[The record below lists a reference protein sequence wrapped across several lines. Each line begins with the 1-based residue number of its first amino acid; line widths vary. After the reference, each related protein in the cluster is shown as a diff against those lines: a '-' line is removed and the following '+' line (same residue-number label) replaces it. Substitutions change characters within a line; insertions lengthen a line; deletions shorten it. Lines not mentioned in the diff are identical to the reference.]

1 MRHDS
6 RRNTSAPFAERG
18 ATRESS
24 RVPEPASP
32 IRSRVALVALIL
44 GAAMMMLDVT
54 IVNVALPT
62 LRASIG
68 ADESTL
74 AWIVSGYSLAGG
86 LTLIPAGRLGDRYG
100 HRIVF
105 VAGILVF
112 TLASLWCGL
121 ATDGLQLV
129 VARVVQGLGGGLF
142 FPAIGAFIQLLF
154 DGRARGR
161 AFAVLGASI
170 GVFTAIGPLVG
181 GLIIEAFGDQDG
193 WRWIFFVNLPIGLI
207 ALVGALVLLP
217 RGAEARAER
226 GFDGLGLVLVALG
239 LVAILVPLIQGEEA
253 GWPWWT
259 WTSMALGALLLVAFG
274 WWEVA
279 RARRRRTQLVP
290 PRLFAHPSFTG
301 GVILG
306 FVYFASFTSIFFVIA
321 LYWQT
326 GLGFSALDSGFAV
339 LPFSLG
345 AVVGAALSERLSRRL
360 GRGVLVLGTA
370 AVAIGFT
377 ALWLVVMLVD
387 PAAMTMWAILA
398 PLLVAGFGNG
408 CFIAPNIQFIVAT
421 VEREEAGAAQ
431 GVINTIQR
439 VGAAA
444 GVAIIGAILFG
455 TLDTGGL
462 AAAGPHGEAAVAA
475 ALAAAFTTSA
485 QWALLGSAIGAI
497 LAFCLVWTLPK
508 RVASKP
514 AA

>member
-1 MRHDS
+1 M
-6 RRNTSAPFAERG
+6 TE
-18 ATRESS
+18 T
-24 RVPEPASP
+24 ASP

-62 LRASIG
+62 LRDSIG

-86 LTLIPAGRLGDRYG
+86 LTLIPAGRLGDRIG
-100 HRIVF
+100 HKPVF
-105 VAGILVF
+105 VVGIVIF

-121 ATDGLQLV
+121 ASDGTQLV
-129 VARVVQGLGGGLF
+129 IARVIQGLGGGLF

-170 GVFTAIGPLVG
+170 GVFTALGPLVG

-193 WRWIFFVNLPIGLI
+193 WRWIFFVNLPIGVL

-217 RGAEARAER
+217 RGVETRAER
-226 GFDGLGLVLVALG
+226 GFDGFGLALVAAG

-259 WTSMALGALLLVAFG
+259 WTSMAAGLALLVGFG
-274 WWEVA
+274 WWELG
-279 RARRRRTQLVP
+279 RARRERVQMVP
-290 PRLFAHPSFTG
+290 PRLFSHASFTG

-321 LYWQT
+321 LYWQS
-326 GLGFSALDSGFAV
+326 GLGFSALESGLAV

-370 AVAIGFT
+370 SVAVGFL
-377 ALWLVVMLVD
+377 ALWLVVLLVD
-387 PAAMTMWAILA
+387 PAAMTMWLIFA

-421 VEREEAGAAQ
+421 VERHEAGAAQ

-444 GVAIIGAILFG
+444 GVAIVGAIFFG
-455 TLDTGGL
+455 ALDTSGVAVVAPQGP
-462 AAAGPHGEAAVAA
+462 AAIQA
-475 ALAAAFTTSA
+475 ALAAAFTDSA
-485 QWALLGSAIGAI
+485 RWALLASAIGAI
-497 LAFCLVWTLPK
+497 MAFCLVWTLPK
-508 RVASKP
+508 RVAQPS
-514 AA
+514 AEVVAGG

>member
-1 MRHDS
+1 M
-6 RRNTSAPFAERG
+6 TE
-18 ATRESS
+18 TK
-24 RVPEPASP
+24 SP

-62 LRASIG
+62 LRESIG

-86 LTLIPAGRLGDRYG
+86 LTLIPAGRLGDRIG
-100 HRIVF
+100 HKPVF
-105 VAGILVF
+105 VTGIIIF

-121 ATDGLQLV
+121 AVDGTQLV
-129 VARVVQGLGGGLF
+129 IARVVQGLGGGLF

-170 GVFTAIGPLVG
+170 GVFTALGPLVG
-181 GLIIEAFGDQDG
+181 GLIIQAFGDEDG
-193 WRWIFFVNLPIGLI
+193 WRWIFFVNLPIGVL

-217 RGAEARAER
+217 RGVEARAER
-226 GFDGLGLVLVALG
+226 GFDGFGLALVAAG

-259 WTSMALGALLLVAFG
+259 WASMVAGILLLVCFG
-274 WWEVA
+274 WWEVG
-279 RARRRRTQLVP
+279 RARRERTQMVP
-290 PRLFAHPSFTG
+290 PRLFSHASFTG

-321 LYWQT
+321 LYWQS
-326 GLGFSALDSGFAV
+326 GLGFSALESGLAV
-339 LPFSLG
+339 LPFSIG

-370 AVAIGFT
+370 SVAIGFL
-377 ALWLVVMLVD
+377 ALWLVVLLVD
-387 PAAMTMWAILA
+387 PSAMTMWIILL
-398 PLLVAGFGNG
+398 PLIVAGFGNG

-421 VEREEAGAAQ
+421 VERHEAGAAQ

-444 GVAIIGAILFG
+444 GVAIVAAIFFGA
-455 TLDTGGL
+455 LDTS
-462 AAAGPHGEAAVAA
+462 AVAEVAPQGQDAVQA
-475 ALAAAFTTSA
+475 ALAAAFTASA
-485 QWALLGSAIGAI
+485 RWALLASAIGAV

-508 RVASKP
+508 RVAERP
-514 AA
+514 TDIVTGG